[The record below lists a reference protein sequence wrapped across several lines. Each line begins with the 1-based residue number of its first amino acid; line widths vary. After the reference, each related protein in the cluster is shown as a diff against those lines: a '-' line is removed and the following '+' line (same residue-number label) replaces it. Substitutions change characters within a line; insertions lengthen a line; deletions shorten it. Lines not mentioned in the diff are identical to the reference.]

1 MRARRQLVFIF
12 GGVGLFAV
20 MVLLMLAL
28 LAASVL
34 YKIYKDSD
42 GGPP

>member
-1 MRARRQLVFIF
+1 MIIF
-12 GGVGLFAV
+12 GGIGLFAV
-20 MVLLMLAL
+20 MALLMLAL

-34 YKIYKDSD
+34 YKIFKDSD